1 MNASFEN
8 TYLKLV
14 IGANGQAL
22 HFIDKKTGK
31 DYCKPGTPFA
41 RITKGGADFPATG
54 ASRQGDLLKLRF
66 GKSGVE
72 AAMKITSLKDYF
84 IAEVVSVTSPPTP
97 PLEREGGIDTFT
109 TIDVPLTTKGSIEE
123 PFAGCALALDL
134 QSRIEAW
141 PGPCKRL
148 QAMTYK
154 RFGFV
159 GAKVAIIGCPPSK
172 MRGVLQKAVSAAPD
186 MPHSALGGPWAM
198 DAPAARGSYL
208 FNFDGIT
215 VQSADAWIN
224 LAKSLGMTQIDFHG
238 GGSFRFGDC
247 RPNPSTYPNGFA
259 DLKAAIDKL
268 HAAGLR
274 AGLHTYAFMIAK
286 DCPWVTPVPDPRLA
300 CDRVLTL
307 SDPIS
312 ETDATVNVDESTKDM
327 SIDTGF
333 FVRNSVTIRI
343 DEELIT
349 YTGISDEGSSG
360 NSVAGRFTGC
370 TRGALATRVSAH
382 AKGAK
387 VHHLLQCFGLFAPD
401 GDSTLF
407 TEIAQK
413 TADAFNECGF
423 DNIYLDAL
431 DAEDVPGGPENG
443 WHYGSKFV
451 WDICKKL
458 NKPALMEM
466 STFHHHLWCVRSR
479 MGAWDH
485 PSRSYKTFIDNHCA
499 ANESNKRIFLPSEL
513 GWWTI
518 KLWGGAQVEP
528 TYPDIMEYLCC
539 KCLGNDTGYAIM
551 GINPASYDAD
561 PFARRLAAIS
571 KRYEE
576 LRLSGKVPESI
587 KAKLRQPGKEFS
599 LEVDPNGDW
608 RFRPIRY
615 DKHKVEALDSHS
627 NVWKLKN
634 DFGSQPLR
642 LRIEALLSAGAY
654 DAPGNIVLAD
664 FADPSSFT
672 GHHSPPTISAKL
684 TTASSPSI
692 LSLSKGAPGTVSGC
706 FTAGSSRASRKGAW
720 AMLERTF
727 TPALNLAAQQGMGVW
742 IHGDGQGE
750 ILNFQVQSPHH
761 VSEAMAEHYVIV
773 DFTGWRYF
781 ELIEPEGERF
791 QDYVWPYNQPKL
803 TWDKETESADNAPQH
818 WISGQYGIYR
828 ESVAYDQI
836 ATLSIWYNNL
846 PPGKTV
852 KTYISPI
859 KALPLEDKKLTNPT
873 VTVGGKTLTFPVEIE
888 SGFYLEFNSISDC
901 KLYNRAGAMVGEVKP
916 VGDVPTIG
924 RGENE
929 VELRVT
935 AEGATPR
942 AFVTVITEGEPLR

>member
-1 MNASFEN
+1 MDASFEN
-8 TYLKLV
+8 NYLRLSFSSD
-14 IGANGQAL
+14 GQSL

-31 DYCKPGTPFA
+31 DYCRPGAGLGGFQITSGCQVYTPTEA
-41 RITKGGADFPATG
+41 QRAGD
-54 ASRQGDLLKLRF
+54 DLLLKF
-66 GKSGVE
+66 GDSPYKATINISNRGGYFVAE
-72 AAMKITSLKDYF
+72 TTSL
-84 IAEVVSVTSPPTP
+84 T
-97 PLEREGGIDTFT
+97 GGPVDEFAFCI
-109 TIDVPLTTKGSIEE
+109 PLTLAGNIDE

-134 QSRIEAW
+134 KTRIDAW
-141 PGPCKRL
+141 PGPCKQL
-148 QAMTYK
+148 LATTYK

-159 GAKVAIIGCPPSK
+159 GAKIAIIGCPPSE
-172 MRGVLQKAVSAAPD
+172 MRGMLQEAVTAAPD

-208 FNFDGIT
+208 FNFDGVT
-215 VQSADAWIN
+215 VQNADAWIN

-247 RPNPSTYPNGFA
+247 RPNPEVYPNGFA

-268 HAAGLR
+268 HAAGIR

-286 DCPWVTPVPDPRLA
+286 ECPWVTPVPDPRLA

-312 ETDATVNVDESTKDM
+312 ESDATVKVDESTKDM
-327 SIDTGF
+327 SRDIGF

-349 YTGISDEGSSG
+349 YTGIGKEPPYS
-360 NSVAGRFTGC
+360 FTGC
-370 TRGALATRVSAH
+370 TRGALGTRISAH

-387 VHHLLQCFGLFAPD
+387 VHHLLECFGLFAPD

-413 TADAFNECGF
+413 TADAFNQCGF

-431 DAEDVPGGPENG
+431 DAEDVPGGPENA

-458 NKPALMEM
+458 DKPALMEM

-485 PSRSYKTFIDNHCA
+485 PSRSYKQFIDNHLA
-499 ANESNKRIFLPSEL
+499 ANELNKRIFLPSEM
-513 GWWTI
+513 GWWAI
-518 KLWGGAQVEP
+518 KTWGGAQVEP
-528 TYPDIMEYLCC
+528 TLPDVMEYLLC
-539 KCLGNDTGYAIM
+539 KCLASDTGYALM
-551 GINPASYDAD
+551 SINPATYDAD

-576 LRLSGKVPESI
+576 LRLSGKVPEKI

-599 LEVDPNGDW
+599 LEVDTNGAW

-615 DKHKVEALDSHS
+615 DKHKVEAIDTHS
-627 NVWKLKN
+627 NLWQLKN
-634 DFGSQPLR
+634 EFGSQPLR
-642 LRIEALLSAGAY
+642 LRIEALLSAGSY
-654 DAPGNIVLAD
+654 DAPGNIVMAD
-664 FADPSSFT
+664 PADPSAFT
-672 GHHSPPTISAKL
+672 GHHSPPSISAEL
-684 TTASSPSI
+684 TASSDQI
-692 LSLSKGAPGTVSGC
+692 KTGTASGC
-706 FTAGSSRASRKGAW
+706 FTATNSKSSRKGAW
-720 AMLERTF
+720 TMLEKTF
-727 TPALNLAAQQGMGVW
+727 TPPLNLAAQQGMGVW
-742 IHGDGQGE
+742 IYGDGQGE

-761 VSEAMAEHYVIV
+761 VTEAMAEHYVTV

-781 ELIEPEGERF
+781 ELVEPEGARF
-791 QDYVWPYNQPKL
+791 QDYQWPYNQPKL
-803 TWDKETESADNAPQH
+803 TWDKESGSGDNAPQH
-818 WISGQYGIYR
+818 WVSGQYGIYR
-828 ESVAYDQI
+828 ESVSYDQI

-859 KALPLEDKKLTNPT
+859 KALPLQYKKLTNPT
-873 VTVGGKTLTFPVEIE
+873 ITIGGKTLTFPVQIE
-888 SGFYLEFNSISDC
+888 SGSYLEFNSISDC
-901 KLYNRAGAMVGEVKP
+901 KLYNAAGAMVSEVKP
-916 VGDVPTIG
+916 VGDVPTMV
-924 RGENE
+924 RGANSITFNA
-929 VELRVT
+929 T

-942 AFVTVITEGEPLR
+942 AYVTVITEGSPLR